1 MSEGLIRLPLH
12 NQLNSDD
19 VDFVCLKVIDF
30 LKKELFNNI

>member
-30 LKKELFNNI
+30 LKEEFSNNM